1 MNKFFYLLFFSFFI
15 IGCSTAQ
22 FPYSTSNKKAIKLFE
37 EAQKAPDANFDPQK
51 GPDYKK
57 GIEIANQAL
66 EKDPQFWEAHL
77 LIAELFER
85 TNDYVN
91 AIVHYKKALEIDP
104 NHSVSGSTLY
114 YLSASQLAIGQY
126 DDALTN
132 IERFLRNPN
141 ANENLIGQARQM
153 QSNARFAK
161 NAIQNPKPFNPIN
174 VGPGINTALPEY
186 FPTLTVDSK
195 TLLFTRRINDP
206 RVEHYFAQEDFFVSN
221 FSDDKKWGTSFPMP
235 QNVNTIN
242 NEGAPTIASDG
253 KSLIFVG
260 CSDETGTYYGENR
273 DGKGS
278 CDLFFTQR
286 IGNKWTN
293 PINLPGNVNTMH
305 WETQPSL
312 SADGKTLYFI
322 RGIRNRSGSRDSDIY
337 VSYLQIDGT
346 WGTAQR
352 LPNNVNTTYAE
363 ESVCIHPDGRT
374 LYFASRGH
382 VGMGGSDLFV
392 TRMDENGNWS
402 KPENLGY
409 PINTIYD
416 ENSLLVAPNG
426 EIAFFASNRAGG
438 YGDLDIYYFELPQE
452 LRPVKTLY
460 FDGRVF
466 DAVTKNSI
474 PGHFQLTDLKTG
486 KVMIIS
492 DADKVD
498 GTFMVALPIN
508 REYAI
513 SVTYPGYF
521 PYTLNFN
528 LLIPDG
534 KDSYHLDIP
543 LNPETS
549 QKENVLANVFF
560 DLGKSTLR
568 PESKVELNEFVSYL
582 KKNPKIRI
590 ELGGHTDSRGNKDE
604 NLKLSN
610 DRAKTVYD
618 YLIANGISDTR
629 LTYKGFGSI
638 TPIISDAEIAKLS
651 SDIEKEQ
658 AHQKNRRTVY
668 TILP

>member
-51 GPDYKK
+51 GPDYNK

-66 EKDPQFWEAHL
+66 EKDPKFWEAHL
-77 LIAELFER
+77 LIAEMYER
-85 TNDYVN
+85 TNDYSN

-104 NHSVSGSTLY
+104 NHSISGSTLY
-114 YLSASQLAIGQY
+114 YLSTNQLAIGQY
-126 DDALTN
+126 EDALTT

-141 ANENLIGQARQM
+141 ANENLVGQARQI

-161 NAIQNPKPFNPIN
+161 NAVQNPKPFNPIN

-186 FPTLTVDSK
+186 FPTLTVDGK
-195 TLLFTRRINDP
+195 TLLFTRRISDP

-221 FSDDKKWGTSFPMP
+221 YGDDKKWGASIPMP
-235 QNVNTIN
+235 TNVNTIN
-242 NEGAPTIASDG
+242 NEGAPTIAPDG

-273 DGKGS
+273 EGQGS
-278 CDLFFTQR
+278 CDLFFTKR
-286 IGNKWTN
+286 VGNKWTN

-322 RGIRNRSGSRDSDIY
+322 RGMRNRDGKRDADIY
-337 VSYLQIDGT
+337 VSYLQQDGT

-352 LPNNVNTTYAE
+352 LPSNVNTPYAE

-426 EIAFFASNRAGG
+426 DIAFFASNRAGG

-460 FDGRVF
+460 FEGKVF

-492 DADKVD
+492 DADKMD

-568 PESKVELNEFVSYL
+568 PESKVELNDFVSYL

-618 YLIANGISDTR
+618 YLVANGIPSSR
-629 LTYKGFGSI
+629 LTYKGFGS
-638 TPIISDAEIAKLS
+638 TMPIISDAEIAKLS